1 MPEANNVQGAQIH
14 EVVNWPSVIRKYWQ
28 NVGVVMEKKEGEVIA
43 EQSSSRTTSSGGSGD
58 TCDNNTSANNNITP
72 SDINAANGTY
82 REGVAEQ
89 GNNDCL

>member
-1 MPEANNVQGAQIH
+1 MPEANNVQDAQIH